1 LNPGRASEQP
11 DGGSPRARR
20 ALVRIGAAVQ
30 ALLVLCVVLAAYP
43 SHLAGDRRYVA
54 AGAIM
59 VLVVLL
65 AAAPLNDR
73 LRQLALIA
81 TLLIGLNTI
90 VTPFLH
96 DRAPTLTPNYLE
108 RVQFVGDVMPGFSGV
123 QTISTDAKGYRTNV
137 PVDYARKPAGVFRVF
152 AIGGSTTEQIALGDE
167 KTWVSVLAE
176 HLERSS
182 GRRVEAVN
190 TGVSGMR
197 AEHHL
202 VTLATIAGYEPDLVI
217 VTMGVNDWNRHIKTG
232 GNRAFLFFYD
242 LVEHLDMR
250 QSVMGR
256 AYRALHSLFAVPHAD
271 RRLPALRIDRGE
283 YLSRQNNSLE
293 RSERRKF
300 YPEAVSPNYR
310 GYAREIASFC
320 RSHALRCMFVDQP
333 TAYAPDISAEVKTR
347 LWMTPPNEDYTLS
360 LENMAYI
367 AQLYNSSLRAIADES
382 QLAFC
387 GISGRAAPTSAVFYD
402 DCHFNEPGAR
412 RVAAML
418 ADCVLTHKLGP

>member
-1 LNPGRASEQP
+1 
-11 DGGSPRARR
+11 
-20 ALVRIGAAVQ
+20 
-30 ALLVLCVVLAAYP
+30 VLCVVLASYP
-43 SHLAGDRRYVA
+43 SYLAGDMRYVA

-59 VLVVLL
+59 AGILLL

-73 LRQLALIA
+73 FKPVAITA
-81 TLLIGLNTI
+81 TLLIGVNAV

-108 RVQFVGDVMPGFSGV
+108 RVQFVGDVMPGFNGI

-137 PVDYARKPAGVFRVF
+137 PVDYAHKPAGVFRVF

-167 KTWVSVLAE
+167 KTWVSLLAG

-190 TGVSGMR
+190 AGVSGLR
-197 AEHHL
+197 AEHHV
-202 VTLATIAGYEPDLVI
+202 VTLASIARYEPDLVI
-217 VTMGVNDWNRHIKTG
+217 VMMGVNDWNRHIKTG
-232 GNRAFLFFYD
+232 GNRSFLFFYD
-242 LVEHLDMR
+242 SIEYLDMR

-256 AYRALHSLFAVPHAD
+256 AYRAVSSLFSAPHAD
-271 RRLPALRIDRGE
+271 RPPPGARIDRGE
-283 YLSRQNNSLE
+283 YLSRQNDSLE
-293 RSERRKF
+293 RSKRGTF

-310 GYAREIASFC
+310 GYAREIAAFC
-320 RSHALRCMFVDQP
+320 VSHALRCMLVDQA
-333 TAYAPDISAEVKTR
+333 TAYAPDISAEVKAR

-367 AQLYNSSLRAIADES
+367 AQLYNSSLRKIADES
-382 QLAFC
+382 RLAFC
-387 GISGRAAPTSAVFYD
+387 GISGLTAPTTAVFYD

-412 RVAAML
+412 RIAAIL
-418 ADCVLTHKLGP
+418 ADCVLTNKLGP